1 MLGNNVRTKYSL
13 DTKQAEQA
21 LEKMNGKFKALGSL
35 KGPLIAA
42 GAIAGIGVAAAAAT
56 YKVSQAAASMQLS
69 MNKVSVVFGDQMP
82 VIAKWSKEVASG
94 MGVSSLEVQKLSAN
108 FQDLLIPMGFTRE
121 AATKM
126 TMDVVGLS
134 AALSE
139 WSGGKK
145 TAAEVSDILA
155 KAMLGEREQLK
166 TLGISIMENDVVQRV
181 ATMGMKDATGAARQ
195 QARAIATQQLIFER
209 STDAQEAFAKGGD
222 SLARQMMKLKS
233 AIAEVKDKAIVA
245 LIPLME
251 TLNKTMADSLLPTL
265 ENSILPWFEKDFPV
279 AVEKAIDAIKSF
291 IDWNQSMARVNKK
304 MMQEMD
310 IDEGGT
316 HAKLLRMSNLLAE
329 VNPIRDIQKSMA
341 TSKDGRAGGSR
352 WNPMSETAGWTQR
365 DHMIA
370 AEESYQEALEKS
382 TWLVNQITTSFEGM
396 SNEFDR
402 FNREVP
408 QATEAIRTHI
418 DPIAQETIEMYAT
431 IHETAAG
438 VAEEIQAVA
447 NQTLEGRKYFQKEM
461 MLAQINGD
469 TDRLDFLKK
478 NQREILD
485 QVKIQTAE
493 LAAAYE
499 FSPELLQTIDI
510 AGILTDHLWNAH
522 LEGVKAALAEEERLK
537 QERYSQAMKN
547 ADDTQKLA
555 IAITESIRRAQREGT
570 YEYGQRQEMYRYA
583 GARGQLQR
591 WMFRDAKDPTSGYW
605 GALAGGVT
613 DHPIQTKHSG
623 GMVSGPVGSEQRVRA
638 LGGETVLPI
647 GAKAGAVTINF
658 NGLVAGDPVAIGQE
672 IARIVNKSSQ
682 SNGAIING
690 SAVTS

>member
-291 IDWNQSMARVNKK
+291 IDWNQSMARVNKQ

-316 HAKLLRMSNLLAE
+316 HARLLRMSNLLAE

-341 TSKDGRAGGSR
+341 GMTIMKGAKI
-352 WNPMSETAGWTQR
+352 SETAGWTQR

-382 TWLVNQITTSFEGM
+382 TWLTNQITTSFEGM

-537 QERYSQAMKN
+537 QERYSRAMQN
-547 ADDTQKLA
+547 ASDSQKLA
-555 IAITESIRRAQREGT
+555 LAIEESIRRGLREGT
-570 YEYGQRQEMYRYA
+570 YDPSQERIIYRYV
-583 GARGQLQR
+583 GMRGQLQR
-591 WMFRDAKDPTSGYW
+591 WYQGDEGQRGMW
-605 GALAGGVT
+605 GALAGGTT
-613 DHPIQTKHSG
+613 DAPIQTRHSG

>member
-291 IDWNQSMARVNKK
+291 IDWNQSMARVNKQ
-304 MMQEMD
+304 MMQEMGV
-310 IDEGGT
+310 DEGGT
-316 HAKLLRMSNLLAE
+316 HASLIRMFNLLAE

-352 WNPMSETAGWTQR
+352 WNPMSSTAGWTQR

-370 AEESYQEALEKS
+370 AEESYQEALQKS
-382 TWLVNQITTSFEGM
+382 NWLVNQITTSFEGM

-402 FNREVP
+402 FNRVVP

-447 NQTLEGRKYFQKEM
+447 EQTLEGRKYFQKEM

-499 FSPELLQTIDI
+499 FSPELLQSIDI
-510 AGILTDHLWNAH
+510 AGI
-522 LEGVKAALAEEERLK
+522 
-537 QERYSQAMKN
+537 
-547 ADDTQKLA
+547 
-555 IAITESIRRAQREGT
+555 
-570 YEYGQRQEMYRYA
+570 
-583 GARGQLQR
+583 
-591 WMFRDAKDPTSGYW
+591 
-605 GALAGGVT
+605 
-613 DHPIQTKHSG
+613 
-623 GMVSGPVGSEQRVRA
+623 
-638 LGGETVLPI
+638 
-647 GAKAGAVTINF
+647 
-658 NGLVAGDPVAIGQE
+658 
-672 IARIVNKSSQ
+672 
-682 SNGAIING
+682 
-690 SAVTS
+690 

>member
-233 AIAEVKDKAIVA
+233 AIQEVKDKAIVA

-251 TLNKTMADSLLPTL
+251 TLNKTMVDSVLPTL

-291 IDWNQSMARVNKK
+291 IDWNQSMARVNKQ
-304 MMQEMD
+304 MMQEMGV
-310 IDEGGT
+310 DEGGT
-316 HAKLLRMSNLLAE
+316 HASLIRMFNLLAE

-352 WNPMSETAGWTQR
+352 WNPMSSTAGWTQR

-370 AEESYQEALEKS
+370 AEESYQEALQKS
-382 TWLVNQITTSFEGM
+382 NWLVNQITTSFEGM

-469 TDRLDFLKK
+469 TDRLNFLKK

-547 ADDTQKLA
+547 ASDTQKLA
-555 IAITESIRRAQREGT
+555 LAITESIRRAQRDGT

-591 WMFRDAKDPTSGYW
+591 WMFRDADDPTSGYW

-647 GAKAGAVTINF
+647 GAKAGAVTIDF

>member
-233 AIAEVKDKAIVA
+233 AIQEVKDKAIVA

-251 TLNKTMADSLLPTL
+251 TLNKTMVDSVLPTL

-341 TSKDGRAGGSR
+341 GMTIMKGAKI
-352 WNPMSETAGWTQR
+352 SETAGWTQR

-438 VAEEIQAVA
+438 VAEEIRAVA
-447 NQTLEGRKYFQKEM
+447 NQTLEGQKYFQKEM

-469 TDRLDFLKK
+469 TDRLNFLKK

-547 ADDTQKLA
+547 ASDTQKLA
-555 IAITESIRRAQREGT
+555 LAITESIRRAQRDGT

-591 WMFRDAKDPTSGYW
+591 WMFRDEDDPTSGYW

>member
-1 MLGNNVRTKYSL
+1 
-13 DTKQAEQA
+13 
-21 LEKMNGKFKALGSL
+21 
-35 KGPLIAA
+35 
-42 GAIAGIGVAAAAAT
+42 
-56 YKVSQAAASMQLS
+56 
-69 MNKVSVVFGDQMP
+69 
-82 VIAKWSKEVASG
+82 
-94 MGVSSLEVQKLSAN
+94 
-108 FQDLLIPMGFTRE
+108 
-121 AATKM
+121 
-126 TMDVVGLS
+126 
-134 AALSE
+134 
-139 WSGGKK
+139 
-145 TAAEVSDILA
+145 
-155 KAMLGEREQLK
+155 
-166 TLGISIMENDVVQRV
+166 
-181 ATMGMKDATGAARQ
+181 
-195 QARAIATQQLIFER
+195 
-209 STDAQEAFAKGGD
+209 
-222 SLARQMMKLKS
+222 
-233 AIAEVKDKAIVA
+233 
-245 LIPLME
+245 
-251 TLNKTMADSLLPTL
+251 
-265 ENSILPWFEKDFPV
+265 
-279 AVEKAIDAIKSF
+279 
-291 IDWNQSMARVNKK
+291 
-304 MMQEMD
+304 
-310 IDEGGT
+310 
-316 HAKLLRMSNLLAE
+316 
-329 VNPIRDIQKSMA
+329 
-341 TSKDGRAGGSR
+341 
-352 WNPMSETAGWTQR
+352 
-365 DHMIA
+365 MIA
-370 AEESYQEALEKS
+370 AEESYQEALQKS
-382 TWLVNQITTSFEGM
+382 NWLVNQITTSFEGM

-438 VAEEIQAVA
+438 VAEEIRAVA
-447 NQTLEGRKYFQKEM
+447 NQTLEGQKYFQKEM

-510 AGILTDHLWNAH
+510 AGMLTDHLWNAH

-547 ADDTQKLA
+547 AADTQKLA
-555 IAITESIRRAQREGT
+555 LAITESIRRAKREGT

-591 WMFRDAKDPTSGYW
+591 WMFRDEDDPTSGYW